1 MESNTKAQ
9 ALSEY
14 PLNYRATQALSFS
27 IQTWFVVALIG
38 QLIFVYYILVLYGG
52 ATLSKNFQA
61 WNTFMPHGY
70 IEGNSMSNAAVF
82 IHVFLA
88 AVITLGGP
96 LQIIPH
102 IRNRFPTFHR
112 WNGRVY
118 ALTAIVIS
126 STGVFI
132 NIMHDPISLEL
143 SANLTNMNGLLIIV
157 FTIFAWKKAVAKQFA
172 KHRKWALR
180 LFMAASGVWFFRI
193 GLMFWILVNGGP
205 RGFDPETFT
214 GPALTVIKAAQ
225 YVLPLLVL
233 ELYFWVSERGN
244 TTGKW
249 LFSALMILLTVLT
262 GIGIFAACMG
272 LWFPY
277 I

>member
-9 ALSEY
+9 ILSEY

-27 IQTWFVVALIG
+27 VQTWFVVALIG

-70 IEGNSMSNAAVF
+70 TEGHTMSNTAVF

-102 IRNRFPTFHR
+102 IRNRFPIFHR
-112 WNGRVY
+112 WNGRLY

-126 STGVFI
+126 CTGAFI
-132 NIMHDPISLEL
+132 NIIHEPISSQLN
-143 SANLTNMNGLLIIV
+143 ANLTAFNGLLIIV
-157 FTIFAWKKAVAKQFA
+157 FTIFAWKRAVEKQFTQ
-172 KHRKWALR
+172 HRKWALR

-193 GLMFWILVNGGP
+193 GLMFWIIINGGP
-205 RGFDPETFT
+205 RGF
-214 GPALTVIKAAQ
+214 LTTPV
-225 YVLPLLVL
+225 
-233 ELYFWVSERGN
+233 
-244 TTGKW
+244 
-249 LFSALMILLTVLT
+249 
-262 GIGIFAACMG
+262 
-272 LWFPY
+272 
-277 I
+277 

>member
-1 MESNTKAQ
+1 
-9 ALSEY
+9 
-14 PLNYRATQALSFS
+14 
-27 IQTWFVVALIG
+27 
-38 QLIFVYYILVLYGG
+38 
-52 ATLSKNFQA
+52 
-61 WNTFMPHGY
+61 
-70 IEGNSMSNAAVF
+70 
-82 IHVFLA
+82 
-88 AVITLGGP
+88 
-96 LQIIPH
+96 
-102 IRNRFPTFHR
+102 
-112 WNGRVY
+112 
-118 ALTAIVIS
+118 
-126 STGVFI
+126 
-132 NIMHDPISLEL
+132 
-143 SANLTNMNGLLIIV
+143 MNGLLIIV